1 MSTLPTSRASGKSA
15 RKPRQRRQHER
26 SVAVLVPPSEDQPL
40 TLVRITQD
48 GEAAHYWVEPL
59 PSDFGLAYRLEKPGT
74 EGDDV
79 YDVLLDAAGDS
90 CTCKGHTYG
99 GYCKH
104 VDSVRA
110 LLSAGQLP
118 LPAVKAGVEEADAAA
133 ECPF

>member
-1 MSTLPTSRASGKSA
+1 
-15 RKPRQRRQHER
+15 
-26 SVAVLVPPSEDQPL
+26 VAVLVPPSPGQAL

-48 GEAAHYWVEPL
+48 GEQFHYWVEPL

-74 EGDDV
+74 EGTDV

-104 VDSVRA
+104 VDGARA
-110 LLSAGQLP
+110 LLKAGKLP
-118 LPAVKAGVEEADAAA
+118 LPPLPHAAA
-133 ECPF
+133 HGPGCGCTDCTKLAEYKPAGHGHNLPF